1 KIFTKKNYGPGD
13 TGCRSEPGRRLS
25 FRSTHGSRDMSLR
38 ITRYTGAQSCHP
50 VPKVRAAVSER
61 GAAITAVTFNSSLLT
76 PINVSVDPT
85 IQVVRTQ
92 EKEQIK
98 GLNNRFASFID
109 KVRYLEQQN
118 KMLETKWSVLK
129 EQTDAASNIEPML
142 KSYILGLE
150 QQLDFHNQEKQRLD
164 MENSVMHK
172 NVDDYK
178 NRYEKEIHM
187 RTDAE
192 NEFVMLKKDVD
203 SGYMSRVELDDRVSG
218 LAEELDFLKTLYDT
232 ELRELQ
238 ESLKDTSVVVEMDN
252 SRALD
257 MDQIVAE
264 VKAQYEDVATRSR
277 EEVERWYKDKFNQM
291 SAQAELNSDEMRNT
305 KAEMAELKR
314 MISRLQN
321 EIQALKNQVVSLE
334 GQITEA
340 ERRGEDAVKEA
351 RFRILELEQALQKTK
366 QDMTL
371 QLKQYQELMNVK
383 LSLDIE
389 ISTYMKLLEGEEQSH
404 HSVWMSFLLSL
415 SFLRRCHLAA
425 VFARHLFGQGY
436 EAGAGHLTVH
446 LTDALP
452 QTVLLW
458 SKVGRVRGLHPGLSL

>member
-1 KIFTKKNYGPGD
+1 
-13 TGCRSEPGRRLS
+13 
-25 FRSTHGSRDMSLR
+25 
-38 ITRYTGAQSCHP
+38 
-50 VPKVRAAVSER
+50 
-61 GAAITAVTFNSSLLT
+61 
-76 PINVSVDPT
+76 
-85 IQVVRTQ
+85 
-92 EKEQIK
+92 
-98 GLNNRFASFID
+98 
-109 KVRYLEQQN
+109 
-118 KMLETKWSVLK
+118 MLETKWSVLK

-389 ISTYMKLLEGEEQSH
+389 ISTYMKLLEGEEQRLGQDTVTNIH
-404 HSVWMSFLLSL
+404 TVPNKVTTVQGPQ
-415 SFLRRCHLAA
+415 RR
-425 VFARHLFGQGY
+425 RSGPLFIKTMETSDRSY
-436 EAGAGHLTVH
+436 NNNNNNNN
-446 LTDALP
+446 
-452 QTVLLW
+452 
-458 SKVGRVRGLHPGLSL
+458 S

>member
-1 KIFTKKNYGPGD
+1 
-13 TGCRSEPGRRLS
+13 
-25 FRSTHGSRDMSLR
+25 MSLR

-192 NEFVMLKKDVD
+192 NEFVMLKK
-203 SGYMSRVELDDRVSG
+203 LDDRVSG

-277 EEVERWYKDKFNQM
+277 EEVERWYKDKM

-389 ISTYMKLLEGEEQSH
+389 ISTYMKLLEGEEQSISISSFTNTDPFPSVSTDWDRTPSPTSTLFQTKVNTDNNTCNNTVTEPSVSSTPTHFHSH
-404 HSVWMSFLLSL
+404 H
-415 SFLRRCHLAA
+415 RPGTAA
-425 VFARHLFGQGY
+425 PTIRSTFHQDHGDQ
-436 EAGAGHLTVH
+436 
-446 LTDALP
+446 
-452 QTVLLW
+452 
-458 SKVGRVRGLHPGLSL
+458 